1 MIEQIND
8 GYTQLAK
15 AMLNRAVNDIKTAN
29 GNADEAQWFLTSEWA
44 EVWADLAG
52 EDIHRLRLWVQHPP
66 HVMKAL
72 CRTVKTGENAQ
83 LPLTT

>member
-8 GYTQLAK
+8 GYIQLAK

-29 GNADEAQWFLTSEWA
+29 GNADEAQWFLNCDWA
-44 EVWADLAG
+44 EVWADAASA
-52 EDIHRLRLWVQHPP
+52 DIHRLRLWTAHPP

-72 CRTVKTGENAQ
+72 CRAVKTGEETQ
-83 LPLTT
+83 LPLIA